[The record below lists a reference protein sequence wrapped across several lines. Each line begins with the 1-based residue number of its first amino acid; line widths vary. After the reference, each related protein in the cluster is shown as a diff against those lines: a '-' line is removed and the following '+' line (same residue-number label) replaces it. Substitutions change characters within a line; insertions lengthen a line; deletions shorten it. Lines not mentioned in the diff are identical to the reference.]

1 MLLPTVNSAHFTS
14 TSSIWYLLDIL
25 VDSLQNIGKLIIKL
39 LLAREGKV
47 MSPGSSAM
55 ETPSQSFASPQV
67 PIFGSIF
74 HYCNNSTN
82 ISGSYPWWIIL
93 RPVAGSS
100 PALRMSATGSW
111 AMHRWSMS
119 SIDRRHGKE
128 ESNHCNC
135 IHETSTN
142 EYTTLQ
148 KQHNPI
154 FAIIRQAHS
163 LSYSRVVDLSGA
175 KLW

>member
-25 VDSLQNIGKLIIKL
+25 VDSLQNIGKLTKL

-47 MSPGSSAM
+47 MSPGSSVM

-74 HYCNNSTN
+74 HYRNNSTN

-119 SIDRRHGKE
+119 SIERGQGKE

-142 EYTTLQ
+142 EYTKLQ

-154 FAIIRQAHS
+154 VAIIRKAHS